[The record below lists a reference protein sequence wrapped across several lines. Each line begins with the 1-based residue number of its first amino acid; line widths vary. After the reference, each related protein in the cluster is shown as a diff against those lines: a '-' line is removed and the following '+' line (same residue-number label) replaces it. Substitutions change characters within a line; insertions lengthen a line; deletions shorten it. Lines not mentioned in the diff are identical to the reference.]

1 VRASLVCKR
10 WRRVV
15 SDPAFPRRYREFH
28 RTPPLLGYLRN
39 RGPGEYIP
47 CFILNTALPC
57 LEQPK
62 FDYSNW
68 LPMDCRH
75 GRVLLHRPDTNSL
88 LVWDPLSASQRR
100 LRDPIFP
107 QYPNFITTAVLC
119 AADGCNHL
127 DCHGGPFLVVFVD
140 SDDVNEVTR
149 AWVYSSVDDS
159 WSEPASVQ
167 VGNDSYVQMTR
178 GLLVGDEIYF
188 EFALGA
194 KILKYDLGKNCLALM
209 DSPHMC
215 CPAVLMLTSDNL
227 LGLIGIEGLTIHL
240 WSRKV
245 NPNGVAVWA
254 QSRLIE
260 LENLIP
266 SDILFSRAYVIGF
279 AEGVGVI
286 FLRTVI
292 DTFTIEL
299 KSKRVRKISTH
310 MDCYNA
316 IPFMSFY
323 TPGML
328 LAL

>member
-1 VRASLVCKR
+1 MPPPHPPPELVEDAVSEILLRLPPDEPACLVRASLVCKR

-15 SDPAFPRRYREFH
+15 SDPA
-28 RTPPLLGYLRN
+28 
-39 RGPGEYIP
+39 
-47 CFILNTALPC
+47 
-57 LEQPK
+57 
-62 FDYSNW
+62 SW
-68 LPMDCRH
+68 M
-75 GRVLLHRPDTNSL
+75 
-88 LVWDPLSASQRR
+88 
-100 LRDPIFP
+100 
-107 QYPNFITTAVLC
+107 
-119 AADGCNHL
+119 
-127 DCHGGPFLVVFVD
+127 
-140 SDDVNEVTR
+140 
-149 AWVYSSVDDS
+149 YSSVDDS

-266 SDILFSRAYVIGF
+266 SDNLFSRAYVIGF
-279 AEGVGVI
+279 V
-286 FLRTVI
+286 
-292 DTFTIEL
+292 
-299 KSKRVRKISTH
+299 
-310 MDCYNA
+310 
-316 IPFMSFY
+316 
-323 TPGML
+323 
-328 LAL
+328 